1 MPHPFEGELPV
12 WINYLWV
19 ADPAVIT
26 ARVPALGG
34 TVIVDAQ
41 PRRIGGNAALIAG
54 PSGAGIALQTW
65 PVKQEAE

>member
-1 MPHPFEGELPV
+1 MVVLVKLTWEQTVGPMPGS
-12 WINYLWV
+12 
-19 ADPAVIT
+19 AST
-26 ARVPALGG
+26 SGG